1 VKLILAV
8 AVAAACVVA
17 ATLRS
22 AWRRHCRVVARF
34 EQGNPDR
41 IDRTGAAM
49 GVVAPG
55 SVPPGA
61 WCS

>member
-1 VKLILAV
+1 MKRIFAV
-8 AVAAACVVA
+8 AVAAAASLQPPLDWHGAVIA
-17 ATLRS
+17 GSWLGLNKAI
-22 AWRRHCRVVARF
+22 
-34 EQGNPDR
+34 PDR

-61 WCS
+61 